1 MNMLTKTPRDAAMA
15 LHSDIMATARTAAEH
30 IVELCRLL
38 KKMRDEKLYTELG
51 FESFGDYAEQAVG
64 IRQRQAYNYI
74 GIYEKLSP
82 KLLKENAELG
92 VTKLSLLS
100 QVSAPDRED
109 FVQENDLAGMTV
121 AEIKA
126 LVEEKNGLAQQ
137 VSMLEAE
144 QTAADSDRDV
154 YKAEAD
160 RLRAALEKKE
170 AELEALKK
178 EPIEAQGTQMTAEIE
193 KALAEQAKKA
203 QQEQSEAVKKAV
215 KAEKEKARAAQ
226 EKAVAAA
233 KSEAEKAAAEKQKA
247 EMERLRE
254 KAEAERKRAEETAA
268 RMEKELRLAHSEQ
281 TARFSVLFEDI
292 AEKMNQALALLAG
305 MPSEQKDMV
314 QKMGNALRTLLSE
327 VSKQIPGGAE

>member
-1 MNMLTKTPRDAAMA
+1 MNMLTKTPRDTAMA

-38 KKMRDEKLYTELG
+38 KRMRDEKLYAELG
-51 FESFGDYAEQAVG
+51 FESFGAYAEEAVG

-82 KLLKENAELG
+82 KLLAENAELG

-100 QVSAPDRED
+100 QVSAPDRAD
-109 FVQENDLAGMTV
+109 FIQENDLAGMTV
-121 AEIKA
+121 AEVKA

-144 QTAADSDRDV
+144 QSAADSDRDV

-193 KALAEQAKKA
+193 SPLE
-203 QQEQSEAVKKAV
+203 
-215 KAEKEKARAAQ
+215 EKEIGGST
-226 EKAVAAA
+226 ELSVAVMYA
-233 KSEAEKAAAEKQKA
+233 
-247 EMERLRE
+247 
-254 KAEAERKRAEETAA
+254 
-268 RMEKELRLAHSEQ
+268 
-281 TARFSVLFEDI
+281 V
-292 AEKMNQALALLAG
+292 
-305 MPSEQKDMV
+305 
-314 QKMGNALRTLLSE
+314 
-327 VSKQIPGGAE
+327 